1 MTAVMTALQND
12 RLNPINLNPIDLN
25 DMSLLTDLYQITMAA
40 CYAGEGLENRSASF
54 ELFTRKMPQDF
65 GYLVAMGLQDALRYL
80 ETLQFTPDQ
89 ITALQSTN
97 LFENA
102 PDRFWQLL
110 KTGKFTGTVWAVP
123 EGTIVL
129 PNEPILR
136 VEAPLWQAQWVET
149 YLLNVINYQ
158 TLVATRS
165 ARIRDIAGDDA
176 KLYEFG
182 TRRAFSPQAA
192 LFAARAAIAA
202 GFDGTSNV
210 LAALQLGRIP
220 VGTMAHSLVM
230 ALAATEGSE
239 AKAFEAFHRYF
250 PAAPLLI
257 DTYDTI
263 AAAKALKANPPSQ
276 LTGVRIDS
284 GDLVA
289 LSKEI
294 RDLLP
299 GVAIVASG
307 DLDEFRIAELNASG
321 ACLDGYGIGT
331 QLVTGNP
338 VNGVYKLVEIDDIPV
353 MKEALNKKSYPGR
366 KQVFRSIGEEGLTDR
381 IGLMTDTIQSNE
393 TPLLQK
399 MMENG
404 QRLHPEESLET
415 IAIRTRKSVLNL
427 PLEMR
432 KISGATIVVPDISP
446 SLEQLVTR
454 TSRSAPRPPILGE

>member
-1 MTAVMTALQND
+1 MAAVMTELQSD
-12 RLNPINLNPIDLN
+12 RFNPVMNQINLN

-54 ELFTRKMPQDF
+54 ELFTRKLPQDF
-65 GYLVAMGLQDALRYL
+65 GYLVAMGLQEALRYL

-89 ITALQSTN
+89 IAALQSTH

-102 PDRFWQLL
+102 PDRFWELL
-110 KTGKFTGTVWAVP
+110 QTGTFTGTVWAVP

-192 LFAARAAIAA
+192 LFAARASIAA

-210 LAALQLGRIP
+210 MAALQLGRIP

-263 AAAKALKANPPSQ
+263 AAAKALKANPPEQ

-289 LSKEI
+289 LSQEI
-294 RDLLP
+294 RELLP

-338 VNGVYKLVEIDDIPV
+338 VNGVYKLVEIDGIPV

-366 KQVFRSIGEEGLTDR
+366 KQVFRRIDEAGLTDR

-432 KISGATIVVPDISP
+432 KVRGATIVVPEISP
-446 SLEQLVTR
+446 SLDQLVTK
-454 TSRSAPRPPILGE
+454 TARSVAP

>member
-1 MTAVMTALQND
+1 MTALQDVGLDN
-12 RLNPINLNPIDLN
+12 
-25 DMSLLTDLYQITMAA
+25 MSLLTDLYQITMAA

-54 ELFTRKMPQDF
+54 ELFTRKMPEDF

-80 ETLQFTPDQ
+80 ETLQFTADQ
-89 ITALQSTN
+89 IAALQETK
-97 LFENA
+97 LFDNA

-110 KTGKFTGTVWAVP
+110 KNGKFTGTVWAVP
-123 EGTIVL
+123 EGTIVF

-165 ARIRDIAGDDA
+165 ARIRDVAGDDA

-192 LFAARAAIAA
+192 LFAARAAIAS

-263 AAAKALKANPPSQ
+263 SAAKALKTTPPKQ

-307 DLDEFRIAELNASG
+307 DLDEFRIEELKASG

-338 VNGVYKLVEIDDIPV
+338 VNGVYKLVEIDGIPV
-353 MKEALNKKSYPGR
+353 MKESLNKKSYPGR
-366 KQVFRSIGEEGLTDR
+366 KQVFRSIGEQGLTDR
-381 IGLMTDTIQSNE
+381 IGLMTDTVQPNE

-404 QRLHPEESLET
+404 QRLHPIETLEI
-415 IAIRTRKSVLNL
+415 IAIRTRKSVLTM

-432 KISGATIVVPDISP
+432 RVRGAAIVVPTISP
-446 SLEQLVTR
+446 SLDQLVAKTKR
-454 TSRSAPRPPILGE
+454 FFREEASPTEAP

>member
-1 MTAVMTALQND
+1 MTALALD
-12 RLNPINLNPIDLN
+12 

-80 ETLQFTPDQ
+80 ETLQFTPNQ
-89 ITALQSTN
+89 IEALRNTK

-110 KTGKFTGTVWAVP
+110 QTGKFTGTVWAVP
-123 EGTIVL
+123 EGTVVL

-165 ARIRDIAGDDA
+165 ARMRDIAGDDA

-263 AAAKALKANPPSQ
+263 AAAKALKANPPQQ

-284 GDLVA
+284 GDLVT

-294 RDLLP
+294 RELLP

-307 DLDEFRIAELNASG
+307 DLDEFRIEYLQASG

-338 VNGVYKLVEIDDIPV
+338 VNGVYKLVEIDGIPV
-353 MKEALNKKSYPGR
+353 MKESLNKKSYPGR
-366 KQVFRSIGEEGLTDR
+366 KQVFRSIGPEGLTDR
-381 IGLMTDTIQSNE
+381 IGLITDNAEPDE

-399 MMENG
+399 MMGDG
-404 QRLHPEESLET
+404 QRLHPEESLD
-415 IAIRTRKSVLNL
+415 IISNRTRTSVLAL
-427 PLEMR
+427 PSEMR
-432 KISGATIVVPDISP
+432 RVQGATIVTPKISL
-446 SLEQLVTR
+446 SLDHLVSK
-454 TSRSAPRPPILGE
+454 TSRSAL

>member
-1 MTAVMTALQND
+1 MATLKNNGLDQLGLEDTGLG
-12 RLNPINLNPIDLN
+12 

-54 ELFTRKMPQDF
+54 ELFTRKMPADF
-65 GYLVAMGLQDALRYL
+65 GYLVAMGLQEALRYL
-80 ETLQFTPDQ
+80 EALRFTTEQ
-89 ITALQSTN
+89 ITALQNTK
-97 LFENA
+97 LFKNA

-110 KTGKFTGTVWAVP
+110 KTGSFTGTVWAVP

-165 ARIRDIAGDDA
+165 ARIRDIAGDDV

-210 LAALQLGRIP
+210 LAALQLGRTP

-257 DTYDTI
+257 DTYDTL
-263 AAAKALKANPPSQ
+263 AAAKALKANPPEQ

-284 GDLVA
+284 GDLVT

-307 DLDEFRIAELNASG
+307 DLDEFRIEALKAEG

-338 VNGVYKLVEIDDIPV
+338 VNGVYKLVEIDGIPV
-353 MKEALNKKSYPGR
+353 MKEALNKSSYPGR
-366 KQVFRSIGEEGLTDR
+366 KQVFRSIGEAGLNDR

-415 IAIRTRKSVLNL
+415 IAIRTRKSVLTM

-432 KISGATIVVPDISP
+432 KVRGATIVVPDISP
-446 SLEQLVTR
+446 SLDQLVAKTK
-454 TSRSAPRPPILGE
+454 RSVVP

>member
-1 MTAVMTALQND
+1 MAVPQNACLD
-12 RLNPINLNPIDLN
+12 ELGLRDIGLE

-40 CYAGEGLENRSASF
+40 CYSGERLENRSASF
-54 ELFTRKMPQDF
+54 ELFTRKMPADF
-65 GYLVAMGLQDALRYL
+65 GYLVAMGLQEALRYL
-80 ETLQFTPDQ
+80 EALRFTTDQ
-89 ITALQSTN
+89 ITALQNTK
-97 LFENA
+97 LFKNA

-110 KTGKFTGTVWAVP
+110 KTGSFTGTVWAVP

-210 LAALQLGRIP
+210 LAALQLGRVP

-263 AAAKALKANPPSQ
+263 AAAKALKANPPKS

-307 DLDEFRIAELNASG
+307 DLDEFRIEALKAEG

-338 VNGVYKLVEIDDIPV
+338 VNGVYKLVEIDGIPV
-353 MKEALNKKSYPGR
+353 MKEALNKTSYPGR
-366 KQVFRSIGEEGLTDR
+366 KQVFRSIGEAGLTDR

-415 IAIRTRKSVLNL
+415 IAIRTRKSVLTM

-432 KISGATIVVPDISP
+432 KVCGAAIVVPDISP
-446 SLEQLVTR
+446 SLDQLVAKTK
-454 TSRSAPRPPILGE
+454 RSVVP